1 MEVPRSCRRWWHSC
15 NLPCA
20 VAAKHQVCVAIRN
33 KGHVCVFVLGHQGL
47 RGEAGERGATGFPGA
62 RGPGGQKASDRVA
75 TKSAPGSIQRWLLR
89 SLTDTL
95 PSAAYRATLV
105 NPASRENRS
114 VLFTM
119 QLKCWFIPF
128 IYLFFPR
135 DYLGLATQTRCK
147 SGRCLSCR
155 DYKEKMASQAG
166 RETRA
171 RLASLAW
178 EESR

>member
-1 MEVPRSCRRWWHSC
+1 M
-15 NLPCA
+15 
-20 VAAKHQVCVAIRN
+20 
-33 KGHVCVFVLGHQGL
+33 LGHQGL

-119 QLKCWFIPF
+119 QLKCWFSPF
-128 IYLFFPR
+128 IYFFFPR
-135 DYLGLATQTRCK
+135 DYLGLAAQTRCK
-147 SGRCLSCR
+147 SGRCFFLFVLQGLQGKDGQPGWKGDKGEIGIVGVR
-155 DYKEKMASQAG
+155 GIKVG
-166 RETRA
+166 T
-171 RLASLAW
+171 SLIIVS
-178 EESR
+178 EEVQ